1 MKTIDGDALLITSK
15 DAIEQIVRDAVS
27 EALQSLSAAR
37 TPPRHLV
44 SGLGNIADALAVS
57 QRKLVTMIQDGTL
70 RNSIR
75 KNGKVY
81 ICDINEAFNEL
92 DKMR

>member
-1 MKTIDGDALLITSK
+1 MKTIDGDALLITTK
-15 DAIEQIVRDAVS
+15 DDITKIVRDAVS
-27 EALQSLSAAR
+27 EALLSISASR
-37 TPPRHLV
+37 TRPLHLV
-44 SGLGNIADALAVS
+44 SGLGNIAEALAVS

-70 RNSIR
+70 QKSIR

-92 DKMR
+92 DRMR